1 MTIVPVDS
9 LMSALPLPVLL
20 IGPAERIEAANP
32 AAQKLLGAAQTGR
45 HYITALRQPAVL
57 DAVESVLRDGE
68 TQRARYLGRSGS
80 RDTTWEVTAGAV
92 QLPSGRGVALSF
104 EDVTAV
110 EAAGAMRRD
119 FVTNVSHELRTP
131 ITALSGFIETLR
143 GAARDDAAAR
153 DRFLGIME
161 REAARMSQLVSDLLS
176 LSRVEQD
183 ERLRPTG
190 PVDLSAL
197 TGQVIAL
204 LEPIAARA
212 RVRLVLNVPPMPV
225 VVPGDEEQLR
235 QVLTNLIGNAI
246 KYGGAERP
254 VEVTLTASELQAD
267 LRGPGVRLVVRDHG
281 DGIAAHHLP
290 RLTERFYRVDPHRSR
305 AVGGTGLGLAIVKH
319 IVNRHRGRLRVE
331 SVQGQGSSFTV
342 VLPTQ

>member
-1 MTIVPVDS
+1 MESLDS
-9 LMSALPLPVLL
+9 LMAALPLPVLL

-32 AAQKLLGAAQTGR
+32 AARTLLGAAQTGR

-57 DAVESVLRDGE
+57 DAVEAVLRARKE
-68 TQRARYLGRSGS
+68 RRASYTRHSGS
-80 RDTTWEVTAGAV
+80 RDTTGDVTAGAV
-92 QLPSGRGVALSF
+92 QLPGGRGVALSF

-143 GAARDDAAAR
+143 GAARDDAAAQ

-183 ERLRPTG
+183 ERLRPTA
-190 PVDLSAL
+190 PVDLSGL

-204 LEPIAARA
+204 LEPIAAQA
-212 RVRLVLNVPPMPV
+212 RLRLVFEGPEAPV

-246 KYGGAERP
+246 KYGGTERP
-254 VEVTLTASELQAD
+254 VEVTLTAPEIQPD
-267 LRGPGVRLVVRDHG
+267 LRGPGVRLKVRDHG

-319 IVNRHRGRLRVE
+319 IVNRHRGRLRIE
-331 SVQGQGSSFTV
+331 SVQGQGSSLTV
-342 VLPTQ
+342 VLPSE